1 MNQLL
6 GSTSTVTQRGMNM
19 LPIAPLVAPLILPI
33 AHKIIDTLGGTA
45 KNTVNTLLD
54 PVTPGQNNNL
64 PTKNKITF

>member
-1 MNQLL
+1 
-6 GSTSTVTQRGMNM
+6 M